1 MKEITLT
8 TPIIGTFRTLDSQK
22 KALKRLN
29 IETVRDLLYHFPTR
43 YSHMSEVTTI
53 ALAEYDQQ
61 VTIYGI
67 VKNPKIGKTY
77 TSKKPIAS
85 IELVDINN
93 DTIKVTWFN
102 QVFIAKKL
110 QEGQSIKLIGK
121 ITEGKNGKTMAN
133 PEFEIVNE
141 MPIDSHDSLFKNEDS
156 DATDFGY
163 PIYRES
169 RGITS
174 KWIYHT
180 IVKIMGSGVLEGI
193 PDPIPLYIRKKYNL
207 PTLSTAL
214 VWIHAP
220 KKQTDADAA
229 KKRFAFEEIFLIQL
243 RNQQRRSNHRKM
255 HAYDLEVDLTKTQE
269 FMSTFPF
276 TPTEAQSTSIDAIL
290 KDLTSE
296 RPMTRLLEGDVGSG
310 KTFVAAVSA
319 HAAIQNRPKK
329 KAPTKKSFL
338 KEKDRIAAEPLL
350 GKSILGAQKFGRMQ
364 VAYMAPTE
372 VLATQ
377 LFENFVEYFKN
388 TGIQIGLMTG
398 GGCRKYPAKTAGE
411 PWTKISKPQLLKWI
425 KNGEIPIVI
434 GTHALI
440 QKKVEFQDLA
450 LVIIDE
456 QHRFGTKQ
464 RMNLTTK
471 DHRLPHY
478 LSMTATPI
486 PRTLALTIYGDL
498 DLSVID
504 QMPSGRKPVI
514 TEVIPPTPEA
524 RDQVYVNMR
533 ERLAEGR
540 QGYVICPRISEPDPD
555 KKSALQLKSVK
566 AEAKRLAASEFK
578 DYRVDIMHSKMK
590 KVEKEEVMNRFYNHE
605 IDILVSTSV
614 VEVGVNVPNA
624 TSIIIEGAERFGLA
638 QLHQLRGRVIRSNH
652 QAYCYLFADAKTE
665 KTMERMKAIVQAKN
679 GFELAEIDLSMRGAG
694 DLAGVKQ
701 WGMSDLAME
710 AIKNIKMVE
719 YARAE
724 AKEIIENDEALENFP
739 ELKTIIDSNSYQI
752 HFE

>member
-1 MKEITLT
+1 MNELSLNS
-8 TPIIGTFRTLDSQK
+8 PIVGTFRTVDSQK

-43 YSHMSEVTTI
+43 YSNMSEVTTVEMASI
-53 ALAEYDQQ
+53 GDT

-67 VKNPKIGKTY
+67 INNPKTGKTY
-77 TSKKPIAS
+77 TSKVPMAS
-85 IELVDINN
+85 ATLVDINN
-93 DTIKVTWFN
+93 DSLRVTWFN
-102 QVFIAKKL
+102 QAFIAKKL
-110 QEGQSIKLIGK
+110 HHGQGVKLTGK
-121 ITEGKNGKTMAN
+121 VTESKGVRTMLN
-133 PEFEIVNE
+133 PEFETVVS
-141 MPIDSHDSLFKNEDS
+141 MPIDSHDSLFKNENKDHL
-156 DATDFGY
+156 DFGY
-163 PIYRES
+163 PVYRES
-169 RGITS
+169 RGLTS
-174 KWIYHT
+174 KWMYHT
-180 IVKIMGSGVLEGI
+180 LMKIMSSGMLENI
-193 PDPIPLYIRKKYNL
+193 EDPIPVYIREKYNL
-207 PTLSTAL
+207 PTLATAL

-220 KKQTDADAA
+220 KKQSDADAA
-229 KKRFAFEEIFLIQL
+229 KKRFAFEEIFFIQL
-243 RNQQRRSNHRKM
+243 RNQQRRKM
-255 HAYDLEVDLTKTQE
+255 HKKMHSYNLDIDQQKSQR
-269 FMSTFPF
+269 FIDSFPF
-276 TPTEAQSTSIDAIL
+276 KPTDAQTSAIESIVA
-290 KDLTSE
+290 DMTSE
-296 RPMTRLLEGDVGSG
+296 TPMTRLLEGDVGSG
-310 KTFVAAVSA
+310 KTFVAAVAA
-319 HAAIQNRPKK
+319 HTAIQNRPKK
-329 KAPTKKSFL
+329 RESAKKSFL

-377 LFENFVEYFKN
+377 LFENFIEYFGD

-398 GGCRKYPAKTAGE
+398 GGCRKYPSKSSSE
-411 PWTKISKPQLLKWI
+411 DWTKISKPQLLKWI

-464 RMNLTTK
+464 RMNLTNK

-498 DLSVID
+498 DLSIID
-504 QMPSGRKPVI
+504 QMPSGRKPVETAI
-514 TEVIPPTPEA
+514 VPPDPKSRSA
-524 RDQVYVNMR
+524 VYADMR
-533 ERLAEGR
+533 ERLDEGR
-540 QGYVICPRISEPDPD
+540 QCYVICPRISEPDPE
-555 KKSALQLKSVK
+555 KENALQLKSVK
-566 AEAKRLAASEFK
+566 AEAKRLQETEFK

-590 KVEKEEVMNRFYNHE
+590 KLEKEEVMKRFYAHE
-605 IDILVSTSV
+605 IDVLVSTSV

-652 QAYCYLFADAKTE
+652 QSYCYLFADAKTD
-665 KTMERMKAIVQAKN
+665 KTMDRLKAIVEAKN
-679 GFELAEIDLSMRGAG
+679 GFELAEIDLSLRGAG

-719 YARAE
+719 YARKE

-739 ELKTIIDSNSYQI
+739 ELRKITEGKNYQI